1 MTPVNPDRIPKRQH
15 YRVVPDRSA
24 LLIEVATSVG
34 PVTFGAVGLEG
45 FVRVAVRGAGLDL
58 AATPIAHLELQLRDL
73 TSGNSAYDGELQR
86 HIDARRYP
94 AAHVDLHHV
103 HRVGDSSSDYLVA
116 GDITF
121 RGITQSVEGYVTV
134 NVPEAGLVR
143 VSGTK
148 SLDIRLFEIPPP
160 TLFMLKIDPEVT
172 LSLQL
177 EARLSP

>member
-1 MTPVNPDRIPKRQH
+1 MTTADPDRIPKRQH

-45 FVRVAVRGAGLDL
+45 FLRVAVQGADLDL

-86 HIDARRYP
+86 HIDVRRYP
-94 AAHVDLHHV
+94 AAHIDLHHV

-143 VSGTK
+143 VSGMK
-148 SLDIRLFEIPPP
+148 SLDIRLFEVPPP
-160 TLFMLKIDPEVT
+160 TLFMLKIDPDVT
-172 LSLQL
+172 VSLQL